1 MTKEEYVKKLI
12 DEKGIKLKAFAE
24 EIEVP
29 YTTLVTILKNNINRA
44 SVDNVIKIANGLGTT
59 VEGLEKMY
67 KNSQLQDSK
76 NMVKEYS
83 VEYIVNNNNIES
95 LQIPFFGDIA
105 AGALATVYPTLE
117 SELSYVSIPSMFL
130 GKRRGSEE
138 LISFCVNGE
147 SMNMIIP
154 NGSTVVAKV
163 LTCES
168 VKDGDIVIFSHD
180 GQYSMKRF
188 RRDEQDKVLIFSP
201 ESTDRKFRDTII
213 SYETQNDLKIYAKVI
228 WYGVSI

>member
-24 EIEVP
+24 DIEVP

-59 VEGLEKMY
+59 VEGLERMY
-67 KNSQLQDSK
+67 KESLETNNL
-76 NMVKEYS
+76 VKESS
-83 VEYIVNNNNIES
+83 VEYLATSNVEM
-95 LQIPFFGDIA
+95 LQIPYFGDIA
-105 AGALATVYPTLE
+105 AGALATVNPVLE
-117 SELSYVSIPSMFL
+117 SELSFVSIPSMFL
-130 GKRRGSEE
+130 GKMRGSEE
-138 LISFCVNGE
+138 LISFRVNGE

-163 LTCES
+163 LSCES

-188 RRDEQDKVLIFSP
+188 RRDEQDRVLIFSP
-201 ESTDRKFRDTII
+201 ESTDKKFRDTII

>member
-1 MTKEEYVKKLI
+1 MTKEEYVKKMI
-12 DEKGIKLKAFAE
+12 DEKGYNLKTFAE
-24 EIEVP
+24 KIEVP

-44 SVDNVIKIANGLGTT
+44 SVDNVIKIAQGLGTT
-59 VEGLEKMY
+59 VEGLERMY
-67 KNSQLQDSK
+67 KNSLESNSLIK
-76 NMVKEYS
+76 GNVT
-83 VEYIVNNNNIES
+83 YISDNNIEM
-95 LQIPFFGDIA
+95 LQIPHYGDIA
-105 AGALATVYPTLE
+105 AGALATVNPVLE
-117 SELSYVSIPSMFL
+117 EELTFVSIPSMFL
-130 GKRRGSEE
+130 EKRCGSEE
-138 LISFCVNGE
+138 LISFRVNGE

-154 NGSTVVAKV
+154 NGSTVIAKIINHGN
-163 LTCES
+163 

-201 ESTDRKFRDTII
+201 ESTDRKFRDTIV

>member
-1 MTKEEYVKKLI
+1 MTKEEYVKRLI
-12 DEKGIKLKAFAE
+12 DAKGIKLKAFAE
-24 EIEVP
+24 EIDVP

-59 VEGLEKMY
+59 VEGLERMY
-67 KNSQLQDSK
+67 KDSLENNSF
-76 NMVKEYS
+76 VKESS
-83 VEYIVNNNNIES
+83 VEYLINSSIEM
-95 LQIPFFGDIA
+95 LQIPYFGDIA
-105 AGALATVYPTLE
+105 AGALATINPVLE
-117 SELSYVSIPSMFL
+117 SELSFVSIPSMFL
-130 GKRRGSEE
+130 GKMRGSEE

-147 SMNMIIP
+147 SMNKIIP

-163 LTCES
+163 LSCGS

-201 ESTDRKFRDTII
+201 ESTEKKFRDTII

>member
-59 VEGLEKMY
+59 VEGLERMY
-67 KNSQLQDSK
+67 KESLENNNLI
-76 NMVKEYS
+76 KESS
-83 VEYIVNNNNIES
+83 VEYLVNSNVEM
-95 LQIPFFGDIA
+95 LQIPYYGDIA
-105 AGALATVYPTLE
+105 AGALATVTPVLE
-117 SELSYVSIPSMFL
+117 NDLSFVSIPSIFL
-130 GKRRGSEE
+130 SKMRGSEE
-138 LISFCVNGE
+138 LISFVVNGE

-163 LTCES
+163 ISDEC
-168 VKDGDIVIFSHD
+168 VKEGDIVIFSHD

-201 ESTDRKFRDTII
+201 ESTDKKFRDTII

>member
-59 VEGLEKMY
+59 VEGLERMY
-67 KNSQLQDSK
+67 KESLETNNL
-76 NMVKEYS
+76 VKESS
-83 VEYIVNNNNIES
+83 VEYLVTSNVEM
-95 LQIPFFGDIA
+95 LQIPYYGDIA
-105 AGALATVYPTLE
+105 AGALATVNPVLE
-117 SELSYVSIPSMFL
+117 SELSFLSIPSMFL
-130 GKRRGSEE
+130 GKMRGSEE
-138 LISFCVNGE
+138 LISFRVNGE

-163 LTCES
+163 LSCDS

-188 RRDEQDKVLIFSP
+188 RRDEQDRVLIFSP
-201 ESTDRKFRDTII
+201 ESTDKKFRDTII

>member
-12 DEKGIKLKAFAE
+12 DKKGIKLKAFAE
-24 EIEVP
+24 DIEVP

-59 VEGLEKMY
+59 VEGLERMY
-67 KNSQLQDSK
+67 KESLETNNL
-76 NMVKEYS
+76 VKESS
-83 VEYIVNNNNIES
+83 VEYLATSNVEM
-95 LQIPFFGDIA
+95 LQIPYFGDIA
-105 AGALATVYPTLE
+105 AGALATVNPVLE
-117 SELSYVSIPSMFL
+117 SELSFVSIPSMFL
-130 GKRRGSEE
+130 GKMRGSEE
-138 LISFCVNGE
+138 LISFRVNGE

-163 LTCES
+163 LSCES

-188 RRDEQDKVLIFSP
+188 RRDEQDRVLIFSP
-201 ESTDRKFRDTII
+201 ESTDKKFRDTII